1 MDKRR
6 HLLLGVQAFV
16 RDASRLVVTEWIA
29 LGGSLTTDKANPKD
43 ADVMVG
49 LKPGLDL
56 KALAILG
63 RRLKG
68 HGQHINS
75 GADIFL
81 FENNRYIG
89 RTCGYRDPWTRVA
102 CQHNHC
108 SSGRP
113 YLCDT
118 SQNVRL
124 KDGLENHRHI
134 LLWPEWKAE
143 IEVPKDVREILSPK
157 Y

>member
-6 HLLLGVQAFV
+6 HLLEGI
-16 RDASRLVVTEWIA
+16 RDFTASASHLEGIEWIA
-29 LGGSLTTDKANPKD
+29 LGGSLTTDKADPKD
-43 ADVMVG
+43 ADVMAGV
-49 LKPGLDL
+49 KPGLDL
-56 KALAILG
+56 KALAVLG

-89 RTCGYRDPWTRVA
+89 RTCGYRNPWTRVA
-102 CQHNHC
+102 CWPDHC
-108 SSGRP
+108 ASGRP

-118 SQNVRL
+118 TQNVRL
-124 KDGLENHRHI
+124 KDGLAKHRHI
-134 LLWPEWKAE
+134 LLWPEWKCDFVAPE
-143 IEVPKDVREILSPK
+143 DVAGVLKPK
-157 Y
+157 